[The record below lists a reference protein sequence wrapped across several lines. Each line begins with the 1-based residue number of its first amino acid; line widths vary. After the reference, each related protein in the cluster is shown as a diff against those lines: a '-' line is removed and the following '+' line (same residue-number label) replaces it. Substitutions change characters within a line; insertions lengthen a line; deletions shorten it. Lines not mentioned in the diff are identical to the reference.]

1 MLDYINK
8 YLAHIEHDRNFSSQT
23 LRAYRNDL
31 QQYLSFLNAERC
43 SSFGSV
49 TRLLLRKFL
58 AFQKKQ
64 DYSKTTIAR
73 KFVSIRSFYKFLCRE
88 GILEFNPVESIRTP
102 KLNRNL
108 PEFMSINETETL
120 LNIPDLNTLLGI
132 RDSAIMETLYSTGMR
147 VSELAG
153 IDVSDV
159 DFSGGVVKVK
169 GKGKKERLL
178 PIGNHA
184 LNAIQ
189 AYMDKRNSDSSLRVL
204 GRNNKALFLNNRGG
218 RLTERSVARM
228 LEKYVKKAGMNTR
241 ISPHT
246 FRHSFATHLLD
257 RGADLRSVQELLG
270 HANLST
276 TQIYTHITTE
286 RLKEVYNKAHPRA

>member
-1 MLDYINK
+1 MKDYVNK
-8 YLAHIEHDRNFSSQT
+8 YLAHIEHDKNFSPQT
-23 LRAYRNDL
+23 LRAYQNDL
-31 QQYLSFLNAERC
+31 NQYLSFLRTEGC
-43 SSFGSV
+43 SDLGMA

-58 AFQKKQ
+58 AFLKEQN
-64 DYSKTTIAR
+64 YSKTTVAR
-73 KFVSIRSFYKFLCRE
+73 KLVSIRSLYKFLCRE
-88 GILEFNPVESIRTP
+88 GILECNPVENVRTP
-102 KLNRNL
+102 KQDRKL
-108 PEFMSINETETL
+108 PRFMSINEAEML
-120 LNIPDLNTLLGI
+120 LNLPDLSSLLGI

-147 VSELAG
+147 VSELVGMDIA
-153 IDVSDV
+153 DV
-159 DFSGGVVKVK
+159 DFHNGIVKVR

-189 AYMDKRNSDSSLRVL
+189 LYLNKRGSV
-204 GRNNKALFLNNRGG
+204 KQALFLNKREG

-228 LEKYVKKAGMNTR
+228 LEKYAKKGGMGSH

-246 FRHSFATHLLD
+246 LRHSFATHLLD

-286 RLKEVYNKAHPRA
+286 RLKQVYDRTHPRA

>member
-1 MLDYINK
+1 MQNYVNK
-8 YLAHIEHDRNFSSQT
+8 YLAHIEHDKNFSLQT
-23 LRAYRNDL
+23 LRAYQNDL
-31 QQYLSFLNAERC
+31 HQYLSFLRAEDC
-43 SSFGSV
+43 NDFAKA

-58 AFQKKQ
+58 AFLKGQN
-64 DYSKTTIAR
+64 YSKTTIAR
-73 KFVSIRSFYKFLCRE
+73 KLVSIRSLYKFLCRE
-88 GILEFNPVESIRTP
+88 GILECNPVENVRTP
-102 KLNRNL
+102 KQDRKL
-108 PEFMSINETETL
+108 PKFMSINDTEVL
-120 LNIPDLNTLLGI
+120 LSLPDRSSLLGI

-147 VSELAG
+147 VSELVG
-153 IDVSDV
+153 MDVADV
-159 DFSGGVVKVK
+159 DFRSGIVKVK

-184 LNAIQ
+184 LSAVQ
-189 AYMDKRNSDSSLRVL
+189 LYLDKRGSL
-204 GRNNKALFLNNRGG
+204 KQALFLNKRGG

-228 LEKYVKKAGMNTR
+228 LEKYAKKAGMGPH

-286 RLKEVYNKAHPRA
+286 RLKQVYDRTHPRA

>member
-1 MLDYINK
+1 MQDYIEK

-31 QQYLSFLNAERC
+31 YQYLSFLKEEGGNDI
-43 SSFGSV
+43 GNV
-49 TRLLLRKFL
+49 NRLLLRRFL

-73 KFVSIRSFYKFLCRE
+73 KFVAVRSFYKFLCRE
-88 GILEFNPVESIRTP
+88 GILEINPVESIRTP
-102 KLNRNL
+102 KLDKKL
-108 PEFMSINETETL
+108 PKFMTVNDAEAL
-120 LNIPDLNTLLGI
+120 LNLPDLNTLSGI
-132 RDSAIMETLYSTGMR
+132 RDSAIMETLYSAGMR
-147 VSELAG
+147 VSELVG
-153 IDVSDV
+153 IDVADV
-159 DFSGGVVKVK
+159 DFLNGVVKVK
-169 GKGKKERLL
+169 GKGKKERLS

-184 LNAIQ
+184 LKAIQ
-189 AYMDKRNSDSSLRVL
+189 AYLDKRKLEMVSNKLCTDS
-204 GRNNKALFLNNRGG
+204 KALFLNNRGG

-228 LEKYVKKAGMNTR
+228 LEKYVKKAGIYSK

-286 RLKEVYNKAHPRA
+286 RLKEVYDKAHPRA

>member
-1 MLDYINK
+1 MQNHIDR
-8 YLAHIEHDRNFSSQT
+8 YLAHIEHNRNFSQQT

-31 QQYLSFLNAERC
+31 HQYLAFLHAEGCR
-43 SSFGSV
+43 SFGDV
-49 TRLLLRKFL
+49 NRLLLRKFL

-64 DYSKTTIAR
+64 AYSKTTIAR

-88 GILEFNPVESIRTP
+88 GILEFNPVEGLRTP
-102 KLNRNL
+102 KQSKTL
-108 PEFMSINETETL
+108 PEFMSVTDVETL
-120 LNIPDLNTLLGI
+120 LNTPDSNTTSGA
-132 RDSAIMETLYSTGMR
+132 RDSAIMEVLYSTGMR

-153 IDVSDV
+153 LDVSDV
-159 DFSGGVVKVK
+159 DFTDGVVKVK

-178 PIGNHA
+178 PIGSHA
-184 LNAIQ
+184 LNAVQTYI
-189 AYMDKRNSDSSLRVL
+189 DKRNADALVRIASRSAR
-204 GRNNKALFLNNRGG
+204 ALFLNNRGG
-218 RLTERSVARM
+218 RLTERSVGRM
-228 LEKYVKKAGMNTR
+228 LEKYAKMAGMSAR

-286 RLKEVYNKAHPRA
+286 RLREVYNKAHPRA

>member
-1 MLDYINK
+1 M
-8 YLAHIEHDRNFSSQT
+8 
-23 LRAYRNDL
+23 
-31 QQYLSFLNAERC
+31 
-43 SSFGSV
+43 
-49 TRLLLRKFL
+49 RKFL
-58 AFQKKQ
+58 AFPKKQ

-132 RDSAIMETLYSTGMR
+132 RDRAIMETLYSTGMR

-153 IDVSDV
+153 IDVSDI
-159 DFSGGVVKVK
+159 DFPGGVVKVK
-169 GKGKKERLL
+169 GKGKRNGYFPSGIMPKCHTSLYRQKEFRLIT
-178 PIGNHA
+178 PASRAEI
-184 LNAIQ
+184 I
-189 AYMDKRNSDSSLRVL
+189 KPF
-204 GRNNKALFLNNRGG
+204 FLNNRGG

-241 ISPHT
+241 ISP
-246 FRHSFATHLLD
+246 AY
-257 RGADLRSVQELLG
+257 
-270 HANLST
+270 LST
-276 TQIYTHITTE
+276 QLCNSPV
-286 RLKEVYNKAHPRA
+286 RPRR

>member
-1 MLDYINK
+1 MQDYINK
-8 YLAHIEHDRNFSSQT
+8 YLAHIEHNRNFSSQT

-31 QQYLSFLNAERC
+31 HQYLSFLIAEGCRDL
-43 SSFGSV
+43 GNV
-49 TRLLLRKFL
+49 TRLLLRGFL
-58 AFQKKQ
+58 AFLKKQ

-73 KFVSIRSFYKFLCRE
+73 KLVSIRSLYKFLCRE
-88 GILEFNPVESIRTP
+88 CILKFNPVENIRAP
-102 KLNRNL
+102 KLDKKL
-108 PEFMSINETETL
+108 PGFMSINETETL
-120 LNIPDLNTLLGI
+120 LNLPGLNTLSGI
-132 RDSAIMETLYSTGMR
+132 RDRAIMETLYSTGMR
-147 VSELAG
+147 VSELVG
-153 IDVSDV
+153 IDVEDI
-159 DFSGGVVKVK
+159 DFFNEVVKVK
-169 GKGKKERLL
+169 GKGKKERLQ

-184 LNAIQ
+184 LDAIRS
-189 AYMDKRNSDSSLRVL
+189 YLSKRDAD
-204 GRNNKALFLNNRGG
+204 NKALFLNNRCG

-228 LEKYVKKAGMNTR
+228 LEKYVKKAGLSLN

-286 RLKEVYNKAHPRA
+286 RLKQVYDKAHPRA

>member
-8 YLAHIEHDRNFSSQT
+8 YLTHIEHDRNFSQQT

-31 QQYLSFLNAERC
+31 HQYLSFLNAERC
-43 SSFGSV
+43 SGFGDV

-64 DYSKTTIAR
+64 AYSKTTIAR

-88 GILEFNPVESIRTP
+88 GVLECNPVESIRTP

-108 PEFMSINETETL
+108 PEFMSINDTETL

-153 IDVSDV
+153 IDVSDI
-159 DFSGGVVKVK
+159 DFPGGVVKVK

-184 LNAIQ
+184 LKAIQ
-189 AYMDKRNSDSSLRVL
+189 TYMDKRNSDPSLRIIS
-204 GRNNKALFLNNRGG
+204 RNSKALFLNNRGG

-228 LEKYVKKAGMNTR
+228 LEKYVKMAGMNTK

>member
-1 MLDYINK
+1 MQDYVNK
-8 YLAHIEHDRNFSSQT
+8 YLTHIEHDKNFSLQT
-23 LRAYRNDL
+23 LRAYQNDL
-31 QQYLSFLNAERC
+31 HQYLSFLHTEGCND
-43 SSFGSV
+43 FGKA
-49 TRLLLRKFL
+49 TRLVLRKFL
-58 AFQKKQ
+58 AFLKGQS
-64 DYSKTTIAR
+64 YSKTTIAR
-73 KFVSIRSFYKFLCRE
+73 KLVSIRSLYKFLCRE
-88 GILEFNPVESIRTP
+88 GILECNPVENVRTP
-102 KLNRNL
+102 KQDRKL
-108 PEFMSINETETL
+108 PKFMSISDAELL
-120 LNIPDLNTLLGI
+120 LNLPDLSSLLGI

-147 VSELAG
+147 VSELVG
-153 IDVSDV
+153 MDVADV
-159 DFSGGVVKVK
+159 DFHTGIVKVK

-189 AYMDKRNSDSSLRVL
+189 LYLNKRGSVTQ
-204 GRNNKALFLNNRGG
+204 ALFLNKRGG
-218 RLTERSVARM
+218 RLTERSVGRT
-228 LEKYVKKAGMNTR
+228 LEKYAKKAGMGSH

-286 RLKEVYNKAHPRA
+286 RLKQVYDRAHPRA

>member
-8 YLAHIEHDRNFSSQT
+8 YLSHIEHDRNFSAQT

-31 QQYLSFLNAERC
+31 HQYLSFLKAEGC
-43 SSFGSV
+43 SGFGDV

-64 DYSKTTIAR
+64 AYSKTTIAR

-88 GILEFNPVESIRTP
+88 GVLEFNPVESIRTP

-108 PEFMSINETETL
+108 PEFMSINDTETL

-132 RDSAIMETLYSTGMR
+132 RDSAMMETLYSTGMR

-153 IDVSDV
+153 LDVSDV

-189 AYMDKRNSDSSLRVL
+189 TYIDKRNSDSSRRVSS
-204 GRNNKALFLNNRGG
+204 RNSKALFLNNRGG

-228 LEKYVKKAGMNTR
+228 LEKYVKKAGMNTK

>member
-1 MLDYINK
+1 MQNYINK

-31 QQYLSFLNAERC
+31 HQYLSFLNAEGC
-43 SSFGSV
+43 SGFGDV

-88 GILEFNPVESIRTP
+88 GVLEFNPVESIRTP

-120 LNIPDLNTLLGI
+120 LNVPDLNTLLGI
-132 RDSAIMETLYSTGMR
+132 RDSAMMETLYSTGMR
-147 VSELAG
+147 VSELG
-153 IDVSDV
+153 GLDVSDV

-189 AYMDKRNSDSSLRVL
+189 IYLDKRNSDSSVRIAS
-204 GRNNKALFLNNRGG
+204 RNSKALFLNNRGG

-228 LEKYVKKAGMNTR
+228 LEKYVKKAGMNSK

-286 RLKEVYNKAHPRA
+286 RLKEVYKKAHPRA